1 MNLIMPMARIL
12 LLLILITII
21 TGCDEASPEAVDIEA
36 TVVAKVQGSLE
47 AAGIPTPEPTPTPKP
62 TPTPRPTATPTP
74 TPTPLPTPTPSP
86 SPTPTPRYRAAQFF
100 SPLALTSAIDGDA
113 EIYFYQLIK
122 GTGASIFFNLT
133 DNVTHDYEPQFSP
146 NGEKIL
152 FTSLRD
158 GNPEI
163 YVMGSFGTDQT
174 NLSDNDANDI
184 DASWYGDNKIIF
196 SSNRSGKHSIYM
208 MNSDGSNQE
217 EILSIADHNLVSP
230 SPSPGG
236 GIISVVSGTDNEIYL
251 HPLYLPNVV
260 HNLTEDGNRNRQPT
274 WFESGL
280 SLIYQADPDG
290 TDEHDASQYEI
301 FTIDRY
307 GGNKTQLTNDDR
319 ADFHPRLG
327 EPIYVRGVKT
337 DRIYFGSY
345 DKARTEK
352 PKIYSMNMDGSDLA
366 RLTNLDDSVHEGT
379 FDVGFVDIDP
389 KDGTSF
395 FNTGISY
402 ENLGLHE
409 EAIKAYT
416 QALTFR
422 PMDHL
427 IYQYRGDAYKAI
439 GNEAL
444 SQQDYIRAKEL
455 GG

>member
-1 MNLIMPMARIL
+1 MPMARIL

-86 SPTPTPRYRAAQFF
+86 SPTPTPRYRMAQFF
-100 SPLALTSAIDGDA
+100 NPLVLTSTIDGDA

-122 GTGASIFFNLT
+122 DTGVSIFFNLT
-133 DNVTHDYEPQFSP
+133 DNGVPDYEPQISP

-163 YVMGSFGTDQT
+163 YVMGLFGTDQT
-174 NLSDNDANDI
+174 NLSDNSARDI

-196 SSNRSGKHSIYM
+196 SSNRNGNHSIFM
-208 MNSDGSNQE
+208 MDGDGSNQE
-217 EILSIADHNLVSP
+217 EIFSIVDHDLLSP

-236 GIISVVSGTDNEIYL
+236 GLISVVSATDNEIYL
-251 HPLYLPNVV
+251 HPLYLLNVV
-260 HNLTEDGNRNRQPT
+260 HNLTEDGNRNRHPT
-274 WFESGL
+274 WFDSGL
-280 SLIYQADPDG
+280 SLMYQADPDG
-290 TDEHDASQYEI
+290 TDKHEASQYEI

-319 ADFHPRLG
+319 ADFSPRLG
-327 EPIYVRGVKT
+327 EPIYVRGIKT
-337 DRIYFGSY
+337 DRIYFASY

-366 RLTNLDDSVHEGT
+366 RLTNLHESLDEGP
-379 FDVGFVDIDP
+379 FDVGIIDIDHE
-389 KDGTSF
+389 DGTSF
-395 FNTGISY
+395 FNTGITY
-402 ENLGLHE
+402 ENLGLYE

-416 QALTFR
+416 QALNIN
-422 PMDHL
+422 PSDQL
-427 IYQYRGDAYKAI
+427 AYQYRGDAYKAI

-444 SQQDYIRAKEL
+444 AQQDYIRVEEL